1 MRGFLGLVAL
11 ALAHVARSEVIV
23 SNFAEL
29 QNATAEGAVIR
40 ITSSFDW
47 TGELVIGSG
56 VNVTITNDEG
66 VEQPIL
72 DRRSGGD
79 FFDVEAGGTLVVR
92 GLTFKNGRVCE
103 GSSCSDDVCMYERT
117 RSRRPSHS
125 TPLASPPP
133 GASTV
138 SLRGCRMY
146 VACAG
151 ARRRAIA
158 PPRSRDVARLI

>member
-11 ALAHVARSEVIV
+11 ALAHVARSEVFV

-72 DRRSGGD
+72 DRRSGGR
-79 FFDVEAGGTLVVR
+79 FFKVEAGGNLVVR
-92 GLTFKNGRVCE
+92 GLTFQNGRMV
-103 GSSCSDDVCMYERT
+103 
-117 RSRRPSHS
+117 SRC
-125 TPLASPPP
+125 LF
-133 GASTV
+133 
-138 SLRGCRMY
+138 
-146 VACAG
+146 
-151 ARRRAIA
+151 
-158 PPRSRDVARLI
+158 

>member
-11 ALAHVARSEVIV
+11 ALAHVARSEVVV
-23 SNFAEL
+23 SDFAAL
-29 QNATAEGAVIR
+29 QDAIADGAVIR

-47 TGELVIGSG
+47 WDELVIGGG

-92 GLTFKNGRVCE
+92 GLTFKRGLKV
-103 GSSCSDDVCMYERT
+103 
-117 RSRRPSHS
+117 SR
-125 TPLASPPP
+125 LA
-133 GASTV
+133 
-138 SLRGCRMY
+138 C
-146 VACAG
+146 
-151 ARRRAIA
+151 
-158 PPRSRDVARLI
+158 

>member
-23 SNFAEL
+23 SNFGAL
-29 QNATAEGAVIR
+29 QNAIKNGAVIR

-47 TGELVIGSG
+47 TDEVVIGSG
-56 VNVTITNDEG
+56 VTVTITTNDTG

-92 GLTFKNGRVCE
+92 GLTFKRGLKV
-103 GSSCSDDVCMYERT
+103 
-117 RSRRPSHS
+117 SR
-125 TPLASPPP
+125 LA
-133 GASTV
+133 
-138 SLRGCRMY
+138 C
-146 VACAG
+146 
-151 ARRRAIA
+151 
-158 PPRSRDVARLI
+158 